1 MPMDMPVAVNYESRQ
16 YRTWPWWTVACIIC
30 FAVGYLTA
38 SFVQQ
43 LPRYEIPAANA
54 VSERQEANGVEPA
67 GADEDSEPIEPI
79 AAEAEVPAVADT
91 AKDEAV
97 PVKPVTDTVTSIR
110 FLTTMS
116 RDHYGCMEYWV
127 YIYEANASILGHP
140 DRLKAGTVVTIPSA
154 DSLGL
159 RPGDEAKIREAKQK
173 AAEIYGRF
181 N

>member
-1 MPMDMPVAVNYESRQ
+1 MPVAVNYESRQ

-43 LPRYEIPAANA
+43 LPRYEFPAANA

-79 AAEAEVPAVADT
+79 AAEAEVPDVADT